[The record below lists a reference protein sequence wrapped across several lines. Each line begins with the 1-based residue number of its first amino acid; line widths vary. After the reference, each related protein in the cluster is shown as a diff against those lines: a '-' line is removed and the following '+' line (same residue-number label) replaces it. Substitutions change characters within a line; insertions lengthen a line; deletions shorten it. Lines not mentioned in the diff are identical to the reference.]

1 MTTITDNIAQTSND
15 FQAFRCYKF
24 EGKVTKILIGECNSY
39 DGAVDCIDQDR
50 EDFLAPTFWHF
61 ISSVAA

>member
-1 MTTITDNIAQTSND
+1 MTNMKVKPSNT
-15 FQAFRCYKF
+15 FYAFRCYKD

>member
-1 MTTITDNIAQTSND
+1 MTNTKVKPSST
-15 FQAFRCYKF
+15 FHAFRCYKD
-24 EGKVTKILIGECNSY
+24 EGKVTKILIGECKSY

-50 EDFLAPTFWHF
+50 EDFIAPIFWHY